1 MVPRGTYSD
10 AFHVSVAGSYLLTNR
25 FLRKI
30 PYRSYGAG
38 RRNLLGRDTV
48 FACYSSQE

>member
-1 MVPRGTYSD
+1 VL
-10 AFHVSVAGSYLLTNR
+10 GSYLPTNR

-30 PYRSYGAG
+30 PYRSYRAG

>member
-1 MVPRGTYSD
+1 VL
-10 AFHVSVAGSYLLTNR
+10 GSYLPTNR

-30 PYRSYGAG
+30 PYRSYRAV